1 MDLYRGVFNW
11 WREECRN
18 KLQETVILHRW
29 RCVEI
34 WLLASGSEMDL
45 FIYRRTT
52 VSDAL
57 LGSGE
62 KAMEDTNVASMELAF
77 QWHGKM
83 NQKRSILKKKKM
95 LPKVNL

>member
-1 MDLYRGVFNW
+1 
-11 WREECRN
+11 
-18 KLQETVILHRW
+18 
-29 RCVEI
+29 
-34 WLLASGSEMDL
+34 MDL

-83 NQKRSILKKKKM
+83 SQKRSILKKKKM
-95 LPKVNL
+95 LPKVKPYLWLCEETEFLASV

>member
-1 MDLYRGVFNW
+1 
-11 WREECRN
+11 
-18 KLQETVILHRW
+18 
-29 RCVEI
+29 
-34 WLLASGSEMDL
+34 MDL

-83 NQKRSILKKKKM
+83 NQKRSILKKKKCCQ
-95 LPKVNL
+95 KSTCDF

>member
-1 MDLYRGVFNW
+1 
-11 WREECRN
+11 
-18 KLQETVILHRW
+18 
-29 RCVEI
+29 
-34 WLLASGSEMDL
+34 MDL

-52 VSDAL
+52 VSDTL

-83 NQKRSILKKKKM
+83 SQKGSILEKKYVAKCQLVTFSPTCGYVKKRSFLHQSS
-95 LPKVNL
+95 